1 MKIGG
6 CARESQ
12 PQIQTFSFQFI
23 FCFMP
28 FNAFWEILRLGNLA
42 WDFLGVNFWSR
53 DFFGFDGSAGD
64 YFRFW
69 FLPPLDHPCHMKA
82 GVPYLGKILTCFWGF
97 MVIFPYWMELREIKM
112 ESWKILSLTPR
123 RDVRIYSNTLNV
135 GYIFIEGVEVGG
147 WVILMFFLGGGAK
160 CEREEIAI
168 YRVSR
173 F

>member
-1 MKIGG
+1 M
-6 CARESQ
+6 
-12 PQIQTFSFQFI
+12 
-23 FCFMP
+23 
-28 FNAFWEILRLGNLA
+28 
-42 WDFLGVNFWSR
+42 
-53 DFFGFDGSAGD
+53 
-64 YFRFW
+64 
-69 FLPPLDHPCHMKA
+69 
-82 GVPYLGKILTCFWGF
+82 
-97 MVIFPYWMELREIKM
+97 
-112 ESWKILSLTPR
+112 SLTPR